1 MVKYDLLQYGF
12 TQFAMP
18 IIVLLCMSLEVT
30 EITMKAA
37 SQLILALEKKLE
49 SNQLNSLPDEPLNG
63 CKFSPLTYPQLGDDM
78 FQLKI

>member
-1 MVKYDLLQYGF
+1 MWNFSHAVGALKLIRIECSKLSGTIWLQYDLLQYGF

-37 SQLILALEKKLE
+37 S
-49 SNQLNSLPDEPLNG
+49 
-63 CKFSPLTYPQLGDDM
+63 
-78 FQLKI
+78 